1 MEGIRE
7 VKALFD
13 PHRGE
18 LRASLALGLFCLFC
32 QACLSCQV
40 PSSEVAGPSTRVI
53 PRYTFEAA
61 REVLSKAVD
70 REDIAGAVGLIAV
83 GGRVVFREAFG
94 WKDIADDAPMRE
106 DTIFRIASM
115 TKPITSVAV
124 LMLHEEGS
132 FQLDDPIAR
141 FIPEFEH
148 PEIVVHATSSP
159 RAFERVPASREIT
172 IRHLLTHTSGI
183 SYGFSGVQPFTRLY
197 AEAEISDG
205 LVQTEGTIGPGIRRL
220 AKQPLLH
227 EPGTAWKYGLSTDVL
242 GRLVEVASGRTL
254 AEFFEEDI
262 FLPLGMKDSYFF
274 LPEEKVSRLA
284 SVYRPRRGGGLREL
298 LAGPIA
304 EGAVVFSTSY
314 HYQGPQTYF
323 SGGAGLVSTVD
334 DYYRFCQML
343 LNRGELTGVRLLK
356 PETVREMTANQI
368 GELSIGDGKYGFGV
382 SVETADTAGAFG
394 WGGFFF
400 TSFWI
405 DPELEVIGI
414 FMAQLW
420 PNQLARVDDDFRR
433 AVDRAIR

>member
-1 MEGIRE
+1 MKPLLLKPG
-7 VKALFD
+7 
-13 PHRGE
+13 RGAF
-18 LRASLALGLFCLFC
+18 LTCLLLTLGLSC
-32 QACLSCQV
+32 QACQR
-40 PSSEVAGPSTRVI
+40 PHSEKAGGSTRVI

-61 REVLSKAVD
+61 REVLDKAVD
-70 REDIAGAVGLIAV
+70 QGGILGAVGLVAV

-94 WKDIADDAPMRE
+94 RRDIDDDVPMRE

-124 LMLHEEGS
+124 LMLHEEGR
-132 FQLDDPIAR
+132 FQLDAPIAR

-148 PEIVVHATSSP
+148 PEIVVRSTNDP
-159 RAFERVPASREIT
+159 REFERVPAQREIT

-183 SYGFSGVQPFTRLY
+183 SYGFSDVPPLTRLY
-197 AEAEISDG
+197 AEAEVSDG
-205 LVQTEGTIGPGIRRL
+205 LVQTEGTIGQGIRRL

-242 GRLVEVASGRTL
+242 GRLVEVVSGKTL
-254 AEFFEEDI
+254 AKFFEEDI
-262 FLPLGMKDSYFF
+262 FAPLGMKDTHFF

-284 SVYRPRRGGGLREL
+284 SVYRLRDGNLREL
-298 LAGPIA
+298 PVEPIEEGP
-304 EGAVVFSTSY
+304 VVFSASY
-314 HYQGPQTYF
+314 HYQGPRTYF

-343 LNRGELTGVRLLK
+343 LNGGELDGARLLE
-356 PETVREMTANQI
+356 PETVREMTTNQI
-368 GELSIGDGKYGFGV
+368 GELSVGDGKFGFGF
-382 SVETADTAGAFG
+382 SIETKDTVGAFG

-405 DPELEVIGI
+405 DPESEAIGI

-420 PNQLARVDDDFRR
+420 PNQRARVDDDFRS
-433 AVDRAIR
+433 AVNRAIR